1 MQQQQQQRQSAGMID
16 ISAKGDV
23 ERVAVAS
30 GKIRLKK
37 STIDKITS
45 GTTRKGNVL
54 GCAEIAAILAV
65 KKTPEAIP
73 LCHQINIENV
83 KVEFAVGETD
93 IKASV
98 FVKSVGK
105 TGVEMDALHG
115 LSVALLTIWDMVKV
129 EEKDETGNYP
139 HTKIEE
145 IQVDKKEKRDISL

>member
-1 MQQQQQQRQSAGMID
+1 MQRYSAGMID
-16 ISAKGDV
+16 ISEKGDV

-30 GKIRLKK
+30 GRIKVKR
-37 STIDKITS
+37 STIEKITS
-45 GTTRKGNVL
+45 GTTKKGNVL
-54 GCAEIAAILAV
+54 ECAEMAAILAV
-65 KKTPEAIP
+65 KKTPDMIP
-73 LCHQINIENV
+73 LCHQINIESV
-83 KVEFAVGETD
+83 KVEFVLGEEI

-139 HTKIEE
+139 HTRIDE
-145 IQVDKKEKRDISL
+145 IQVDKKEKRPINK

>member
-1 MQQQQQQRQSAGMID
+1 MID
-16 ISAKGDV
+16 ISDKGEV

-30 GKIRLKK
+30 GRIQLKR
-37 STIDKITS
+37 STVEKITGGS
-45 GTTRKGNVL
+45 TRKGNVL

-65 KKTPEAIP
+65 KKTPEVIP
-73 LCHQINIENV
+73 MCHQINIETV

-98 FVKSVGK
+98 FAKSVGK

-115 LSVALLTIWDMVKV
+115 LSVALLTIWDMVKA

-139 HTKIEE
+139 HTRIEE
-145 IQVDKKEKRDISL
+145 IQVDKKEKRPINK

>member
-1 MQQQQQQRQSAGMID
+1 MQQHSASMID
-16 ISAKGDV
+16 ISDKGEV

-30 GKIRLKK
+30 GRIQLKR
-37 STIDKITS
+37 STVEKITGGS
-45 GTTRKGNVL
+45 TKKGNVL

-65 KKTPEAIP
+65 KKTPEVIP
-73 LCHQINIENV
+73 MCHQINIETV

-98 FVKSVGK
+98 FAKSVGK

-115 LSVALLTIWDMVKV
+115 LSVALLTIWDMVKA

-139 HTKIEE
+139 HTRIEE
-145 IQVDKKEKRDISL
+145 IQVDKKEKRPINK